1 MSLVVQSMSGS
12 STAGSSGTPTAANAG
27 TATAGGTAVAG
38 GTAPVLPFAQTLV
51 QSMGGA
57 QTKETSVPAVLGNL
71 ASLLQGLM
79 NAVQATGE
87 ETGTEDTANSAKQ
100 MQVLAEDVEKL
111 DDSISSDPALMAA
124 LQGWLLQVSALLSGS
139 TPTNGRVDAEAG
151 NSSTATLSP
160 LAQNPETLRFAV
172 QDELNSLVNM
182 IQQSAAGGDEK
193 LASEGIAVLN
203 NFTAILAEMQ
213 IPDAKVK
220 SAKTAVSTETST
232 VVLTPLS
239 ETESKA
245 DSKAKAPV
253 FTDLRTIQTATVK
266 TDNTASTPAVTATE
280 EENTVDVLATPLAK
294 TAGSAEGTKS
304 GAVEESVSGAK
315 PAEENNDVVT
325 AGQLSLRGGIT
336 APLKAEKPPVPVHQF
351 AQEMTSFITGKLEI
365 VKKGGVAEASITLFP
380 ENLGQVDVK
389 ITMQNGHLV
398 AQFLT
403 QHTGTKDMLEQ
414 QMSQLRS
421 ALQSQGL
428 QVEKLEVTQNNTP
441 LQSQYNGSQ
450 QGRGTGSNG
459 QQQERRSKERTEE
472 IGDAVIAA
480 ELNGEWK
487 EWVANTQQDNRSQ
500 GGGFS
505 AKV

>member
-1 MSLVVQSMSGS
+1 MSLVVQSMSGGN
-12 STAGSSGTPTAANAG
+12 TAVTNGTPSAANAG
-27 TATAGGTAVAG
+27 TAAAGGT
-38 GTAPVLPFAQTLV
+38 TPVLPFAQTLV

-79 NAVQATGE
+79 NAVQAAGE
-87 ETGTEDTANSAKQ
+87 KTGTGAEDTANSTGKLQA
-100 MQVLAEDVEKL
+100 LAEDVEKL
-111 DDSISSDPALMAA
+111 DDSISSDPSLMAA

-139 TPTNGRVDAEAG
+139 TPANGKVDTEAG
-151 NSSTATLSP
+151 NSSTAALSP

-172 QDELNSLVNM
+172 QDELNSLVNL
-182 IQQSAAGGDEK
+182 IQQSAAGGDAK
-193 LASEGIAVLN
+193 LASEGIAMLN
-203 NFTAILAEMQ
+203 NFTAILAEAQ
-213 IPDAKVK
+213 VPDVK
-220 SAKTAVSTETST
+220 GKPVKTAVSTETSP

-245 DSKAKAPV
+245 DPKAKAPV

-266 TDNTASTPAVTATE
+266 TENATTATPVITATE
-280 EENTVDVLATPLAK
+280 DAAAELTATPLTKATGTTEASK
-294 TAGSAEGTKS
+294 NGAIAES
-304 GAVEESVSGAK
+304 IPGAK
-315 PAEENNDVVT
+315 PVEEHNEVVT

-336 APLKAEKPPVPVHQF
+336 APLKAETPPVPVHQF

-403 QHTGTKDMLEQ
+403 QHTGAKDMLEQ

-450 QGRGTGSNG
+450 QGRGTGSGG
-459 QQQERRSKERTEE
+459 QQQEKRSKERTEE
-472 IGDAVIAA
+472 IGDAVLAA
-480 ELNGEWK
+480 ELNSEWN
-487 EWVANTQQDNRSQ
+487 EWVANTQQENRSQ

-505 AKV
+505 AKA